1 MPTLG
6 IIALLLL
13 GAAIIVTA
21 GYAGLRAAP
30 WVPTWKTDVRR
41 FLALAE
47 LAPGKRFVDLGC
59 GDGRLVFTAAKA
71 GADATGYEISLLPY
85 LIALLHRA
93 FLPSEA
99 RRRAGIRYRDFWNAD
114 LRNADVLY
122 TFLMPE
128 HKERLRKKFEAE
140 LRPGTIV
147 ITYVWPLDGW
157 TPVAT
162 DTEPGRLK
170 LFKYR
175 IAR

>member
-1 MPTLG
+1 MPAFG
-6 IIALLLL
+6 IIILILL
-13 GAAIIVTA
+13 AAAVIVTA
-21 GYAGLRAAP
+21 GYAGYRAAP

-47 LAPGKRFVDLGC
+47 PAPGKRFVDLGC
-59 GDGRLVFTAAKA
+59 GDGRLVFAAARA
-71 GADATGYEISLLPY
+71 GAEATGYEISLLPY
-85 LIALLHRA
+85 AIALVRRA
-93 FLPSEA
+93 LLPA
-99 RRRAGIRYRDFWNAD
+99 DVRRRAHIRYRDFWSAD
-114 LRNADVLY
+114 LRDADILY

-128 HKERLRKKFEAE
+128 HKERLRKKFETE

-175 IAR
+175 V